1 MNDDGNRGD
10 GPPVP
15 EWRVA
20 GGTGRRGA
28 YAYRPDRVLAPKA
41 AWRQLDGDA
50 RGRLAR
56 LLGAEVVERVDTEAL
71 RSVVVLRGVADVGR
85 AIAALRAEGVE
96 ARPDHVFFAVP
107 AGGVSGAPV
116 MFSGVSG
123 APVMFSGVSGAPVMF
138 SGVGGAPV
146 MFSGG
151 GGHGCGCCCGE
162 LSLPA
167 SPDAPRRSTVRRAD
181 APVDPLPDP
190 PDGAQACRV
199 VVVDTGLAAEGLV
212 PAGLAGTGAQG
223 DRDYPDADQDTE
235 LDAATGHATFIA
247 GIVRRMAPSAKVEV
261 RQVLTTF
268 GDASDS
274 EVAAV
279 LTGLLDEPP
288 TVVNLSFAG
297 YTDDDTTPP
306 AIAEAIAALLVEG
319 VVVVAAAGND
329 GTCRPAW
336 PAATDGVIG
345 VAALDDD
352 GPAWF
357 TNHGPW
363 VQACA
368 PGVDVLSCFF
378 AYAAAGAASGG
389 GGGPEARPTGGPD
402 CDLQPDESGWARW
415 SGTSFA
421 APIVAGALARRIA
434 DGASPAGAVRSV
446 VEDPDLFR
454 IQGLGTV
461 VNLRPW

>member
-1 MNDDGNRGD
+1 MNDDGKNGN

-15 EWRVA
+15 EWHVA
-20 GGTGRRGA
+20 GGTGSRGA
-28 YAYRPDRVLAPKA
+28 YAHRPGRVLVPRA
-41 AWRQLDGDA
+41 AWSRRDDGVDERVA
-50 RGRLAR
+50 RR
-56 LLGAEVVERVDTEAL
+56 LGAPLRERSGDSRL
-71 RSVVVLRGVADVGR
+71 RTVVVLEGEADVTR
-85 AIAALRAEGVE
+85 TMAALRAEGIPV
-96 ARPDHVFFAVP
+96 RPDHVFFAVP

-138 SGVGGAPV
+138 SGA
-146 MFSGG
+146 
-151 GGHGCGCCCGE
+151 GGHGCGCCCGD

-167 SPDAPRRSTVRRAD
+167 WPDAPRRSTVRRAD

-190 PDGAQACRV
+190 PQGVGCRV

-212 PAGLAGTGAQG
+212 PADLAGCTATG
-223 DRDYPDADQDTE
+223 DRDYPDADVNGE

-274 EVAAV
+274 EVAEV
-279 LTGLLDEPP
+279 LLALLDDRPDI
-288 TVVNLSFAG
+288 VNLSFAG

-306 AIAEAIAALLVEG
+306 AIAEAIAALLAEG

-329 GTCRPAW
+329 STCRPAW

-345 VAALDDD
+345 VAALDAD

-368 PGVDVLSCFF
+368 PGVDVLSPFF
-378 AYAAAGAASGG
+378 DYAGG
-389 GGGPEARPTGGPD
+389 SADPATTRPAGGPD
-402 CDLQPDESGWARW
+402 NAVQPDDSGWARW

-421 APIVAGALARRIA
+421 APIVAGALARRIS

>member
-1 MNDDGNRGD
+1 MVNDPKDDG
-10 GPPVP
+10 P
-15 EWRVA
+15 EWAVA
-20 GGTGRRGA
+20 GANGLRGP
-28 YAYRPDRVLAPKA
+28 YAHRPGRVLVPRA
-41 AWRQLDGDA
+41 AWFQRDDGVDE
-50 RGRLAR
+50 RLAR
-56 LLGAEVVERVDTEAL
+56 RLGAPLRQRSDDSRL
-71 RSVVVLRGVADVGR
+71 RSVVVLEGEADVTR
-85 AIAALRAEGVE
+85 TMAALRAEGIPV
-96 ARPDHVFFAVP
+96 RPDHVFFAV
-107 AGGVSGAPV
+107 GGVSSAPVMFGGVEGAPV
-116 MFSGVSG
+116 MFG
-123 APVMFSGVSGAPVMF
+123 
-138 SGVGGAPV
+138 GVGGAPV
-146 MFSGG
+146 MFGG
-151 GGHGCGCCCGE
+151 VGGAPVMFGGVGGAPVMFGGVGAGGCGCCCSGGP
-162 LSLPA
+162 SLPA
-167 SPDAPRRSTVRRAD
+167 SPDTPRRSTVRRAD

-190 PDGAQACRV
+190 PQGVACRV
-199 VVVDTGLAAEGLV
+199 VVVDTGLAADGLV
-212 PAGLAGTGAQG
+212 PAGLAGCTATG
-223 DRDYPDADQDTE
+223 DRDYPDFDHNDE
-235 LDAATGHATFIA
+235 LDAATGHGTFIA
-247 GIVRRMAPSAKVEV
+247 GIVRRLAPSAKVEV

-274 EVAAV
+274 EVAEV
-279 LTGLLDEPP
+279 LLALLDDRPDI
-288 TVVNLSFAG
+288 VNLSFAG

-306 AIAEAIAALLVEG
+306 AIAEAIATLLAEG

-357 TNHGPW
+357 TNHGQW

-378 AYAAAGAASGG
+378 DYAGG
-389 GGGPEARPTGGPD
+389 SADPATTRPAGGPD
-402 CDLQPDESGWARW
+402 NAVQPDDSGWAKW

-421 APIVAGALARRIA
+421 APIVAGALARRIS